1 MEMLR
6 SQSMAHIALVLQ
18 TIFNEHTTGLSRI
31 TFAGWRDI
39 LAALKAQNEH
49 DALRKQMS
57 AAQAKADLYKERAL
71 QAMMSSGDEITI
83 RLVVCE
89 WCRVVT
95 AARHEKHIGGLQA
108 SNDELRRRNNYT
120 FGRL

>member
-1 MEMLR
+1 MLLKDVLAVWRKLASDTRHKSEQDRLAYEMEMLR

-39 LAALKAQNEH
+39 LAALKAENEH

-71 QAMMSSGDEITI
+71 QA
-83 RLVVCE
+83 
-89 WCRVVT
+89 
-95 AARHEKHIGGLQA
+95 
-108 SNDELRRRNNYT
+108 
-120 FGRL
+120 